1 MLPWIELVLGILLVT
16 GILARYA
23 ALVSSIL
30 LIIFIIVTI
39 LNVFRG
45 DLNQCGCFPES
56 SILNSNNPFILVIRN
71 YIFLVLGITIIVSR
85 KGFKSRPLISIKG
98 HVYDFIIF
106 FAISFLLS
114 ILVISISQKRAEKIY
129 LSAALNARQI
139 INEKIK
145 NFYVKQLPNCVLKDE
160 DGRLLNSLQLSER
173 YRVFLILDSFDCK
186 TCTDEAIFI
195 ESLNKKFSN
204 YINFHGIVGK
214 IGQTAISNFKK
225 SYSLT
230 YTFFQDL
237 DINLIKKFTVLSKSI
252 KILVSPN
259 GEILNIDPPTFR
271 VKSFQNDYE
280 NLLENYLGK
289 KGGD

>member
-1 MLPWIELVLGILLVT
+1 M
-16 GILARYA
+16 
-23 ALVSSIL
+23 
-30 LIIFIIVTI
+30 
-39 LNVFRG
+39 
-45 DLNQCGCFPES
+45 
-56 SILNSNNPFILVIRN
+56 
-71 YIFLVLGITIIVSR
+71 
-85 KGFKSRPLISIKG
+85 
-98 HVYDFIIF
+98 
-106 FAISFLLS
+106 
-114 ILVISISQKRAEKIY
+114 
-129 LSAALNARQI
+129 NARQI